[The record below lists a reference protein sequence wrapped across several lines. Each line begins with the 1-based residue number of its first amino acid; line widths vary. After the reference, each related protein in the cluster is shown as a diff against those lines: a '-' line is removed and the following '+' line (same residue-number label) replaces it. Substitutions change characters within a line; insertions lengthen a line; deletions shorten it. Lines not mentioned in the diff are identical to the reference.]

1 TSGRCST
8 VWIVV
13 VPTPKSLAVAVRDMP
28 SARRAAT
35 SLRKAWDGGLRVPL
49 GRPIWRVDPYFRLG
63 VVVGAAG
70 EADDLEG
77 SGDTLAETAPGVVGG
92 IPGVALTFVTG
103 SPAKELH
110 ERLGTGTAPEHRD
123 EANARVSRAQFRDSL
138 ELVDLVAHGHVGG
151 AIGELD

>member
-1 TSGRCST
+1 MPVIFSWAMSCHCSRSDLIRADTSGRCST

-35 SLRKAWDGGLRVPL
+35 SLRKDWDGGLRVPL
-49 GRPIWRVDPYFRLG
+49 GRPAWRVDPYFRLG

-77 SGDTLAETAPGVVGG
+77 S
-92 IPGVALTFVTG
+92 
-103 SPAKELH
+103 
-110 ERLGTGTAPEHRD
+110 R
-123 EANARVSRAQFRDSL
+123 
-138 ELVDLVAHGHVGG
+138 
-151 AIGELD
+151 